1 MSATFGATNLFGATA
16 PSGFVQETS
25 EEISVD
31 VVTLKDETGKV
42 VEARA
47 KGMKTKKVTIKT
59 KGAVDLIA
67 MHSGDITAATLVAT
81 ESKVDETQDFPSSE
95 VTYIAYL

>member
-1 MSATFGATNLFGATA
+1 MSALFGATNLFGATA

-31 VVTLKDETGKV
+31 VVTLKDQTGKV
-42 VEARA
+42 VEARP
-47 KGMKTKKVTIKT
+47 KLMKTKKVTIKT

-67 MHSGDITAATLVAT
+67 MHSGEFTAGTLVAT

-95 VTYIAYL
+95 VTYTAYL